1 MTLSLYDFAVPAF
14 LRGFSTL
21 SALLDKAEAFAGT
34 KEISSDVLVDARLAP
49 DMLPLLGQVQRMSD
63 TAKNAVGRLSAV
75 PAPSF
80 PDEEKTIQDVRN
92 RIRMTVEY
100 LSSVAP
106 EALGGSEERPINLK
120 VGKLDVTF
128 TGRDYLA
135 TFALPNFYFHLTTA
149 YAILRHN
156 GVEIGKRDY
165 LGPLG

>member
-21 SALLDKAEAFAGT
+21 STLFEKAETFAERKT
-34 KEISSDVLVDARLAP
+34 ISTDVLVNARLAP
-49 DMLPLLGQVQRMSD
+49 DMLPLVGQVQRMSD
-63 TAKNAVGRLSAV
+63 TAKNAIGRLSGAS
-75 PAPSF
+75 APSF
-80 PDEEKTIQDVRN
+80 PDEEKTLQDVRN
-92 RIRMTVEY
+92 RIAMTVDY

-128 TGRDYLA
+128 TGRDYLT